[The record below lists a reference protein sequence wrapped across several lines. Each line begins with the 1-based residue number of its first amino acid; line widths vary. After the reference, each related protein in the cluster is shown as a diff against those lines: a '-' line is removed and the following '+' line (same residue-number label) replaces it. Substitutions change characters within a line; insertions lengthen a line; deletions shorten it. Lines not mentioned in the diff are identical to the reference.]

1 MSLAS
6 LNRHM
11 RGIELTPEDEGILAF
26 LDLSDYARY
35 ELSIAD
41 RNDAAVSSTAAK
53 TCAVKVALSGVS
65 AKERNA
71 VSRSSRTVAR
81 LDPLVPSLSMAP
93 MASPRL
99 SMYEATTCASLSDD
113 PALTTDLIK
122 LLVAVDETLLI
133 VTPVP

>member
-41 RNDAAVSSTAAK
+41 RNDAAIMHA
-53 TCAVKVALSGVS
+53 
-65 AKERNA
+65 
-71 VSRSSRTVAR
+71 RTVLAMAGCR
-81 LDPLVPSLSMAP
+81 ASRDRSM
-93 MASPRL
+93 
-99 SMYEATTCASLSDD
+99 
-113 PALTTDLIK
+113 PA
-122 LLVAVDETLLI
+122 A
-133 VTPVP
+133 